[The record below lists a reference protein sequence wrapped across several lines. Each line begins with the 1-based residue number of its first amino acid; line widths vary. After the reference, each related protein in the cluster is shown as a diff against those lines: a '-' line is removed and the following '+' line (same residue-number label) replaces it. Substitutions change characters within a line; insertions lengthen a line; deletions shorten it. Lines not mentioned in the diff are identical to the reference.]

1 MTWVRSPWWD
11 GFWILSGLPIGLAL
25 IFLPPAVGFLFFTAA
40 IFLETGHAF
49 SPIVLAWSHAGLRRI
64 AMDRW
69 VEFVASPLL
78 VFVGVFLVPTNV
90 VFGIYYAW
98 NIYHFG
104 MQNFGVLSLYK
115 RNQARSLDGRVRDAL
130 ICLGLTAFGMGAL
143 PLLLSDRSLSLL
155 LTGVFSFSHWLT
167 DIGLSS
173 RVSRHPWLFI
183 TAVLAMGSVGFLW
196 MVPRVDHMATRVI
209 PAVLTARWGLGFVH
223 FLYSRWV
230 WNISDPK
237 VRATIGRG
245 IFSADAVH
253 CGV

>member
-25 IFLPPAVGFLFFTAA
+25 VFLPPAVGFLFFTAA
-40 IFLETGHAF
+40 VFLETGHAF
-49 SPIVLAWSHAGLRRI
+49 SPIVLTWSDAGLRRI

-69 VEFVASPLL
+69 VEFVAFPLSL
-78 VFVGVFLVPTNV
+78 FVGVFFVPTEV

-115 RNQARSLDGRVRDAL
+115 RKQAGSPDRRLRDGL
-130 ICLGLTAFGMGAL
+130 LCLVLTVVGMGAL
-143 PLLLSDRSLSLL
+143 PLLSSDQSLGLL
-155 LTGVFSFSHWLT
+155 FTGVFSFSHWLT

-183 TAVLAMGSVGFLW
+183 TMVLAMGSVGFLW
-196 MVPRVDHMATRVI
+196 MVPRADHMATRLI
-209 PAVLTARWGLGFVH
+209 PTVLTARWGLGFVH

-230 WNISDPK
+230 WKISDPK
-237 VRATIGRG
+237 VRATAGTD
-245 IFSADAVH
+245 IFSADAARCDV
-253 CGV
+253 

>member
-1 MTWVRSPWWD
+1 MTWVRNPWWD

-25 IFLPPAVGFLFFTAA
+25 VFLPSAVGFLFFTAA
-40 IFLETGHAF
+40 VFLETGHAF
-49 SPIVLAWSHAGLRRI
+49 SPIVLTWSDAGLRRI

-69 VEFVASPLL
+69 AEFVALPPL
-78 VFVGVFLVPTNV
+78 VFVGVFLVPTEV

-115 RNQARSLDGRVRDAL
+115 RKQARSPDGRVRDGL
-130 ICLGLTAFGMGAL
+130 LCLVLTAFGMGAL

-155 LTGVFSFSHWLT
+155 FTGVFSFSHWLT

-173 RVSRHPWLFI
+173 RVSRHPWLF
-183 TAVLAMGSVGFLW
+183 TMMVLAMGSVGFLW
-196 MVPRVDHMATRVI
+196 MVPRVDHMASRVI
-209 PAVLTARWGLGFVH
+209 PTVLTARWGLGFVH

-237 VRATIGRG
+237 VRATIAKG
-245 IFSADAVH
+245 IFSAEAVH

>member
-1 MTWVRSPWWD
+1 MRWIRSPRWD

-25 IFLPPAVGFLFFTAA
+25 ASLPPAMGFLFFTAA
-40 IFLETGHAF
+40 VFLETGHAF

-69 VEFVASPLL
+69 VESVAFPLL
-78 VFVGVFLVPTNV
+78 VFVGVFLIPIYA

-115 RNQARSLDGRVRDAL
+115 RKQARSPDGRVRDGL
-130 ICLGLTAFGMGAL
+130 LCLGLTAFGMGAL
-143 PLLLSDRSLSLL
+143 PLLLFDQRLSLL

-183 TAVLAMGSVGFLW
+183 SIVLAMGSVGFLW

-209 PAVLTARWGLGFVH
+209 PTVLTARWGLGFVH

-230 WNISDPK
+230 WSISDPK
-237 VRATIGRG
+237 IRATIGRE
-245 IFSADAVH
+245 IFSADTV
-253 CGV
+253 